1 MRINQLTPGTNI
13 NHIDSI
19 GVYPAPL
26 VTRTVR
32 LTKVWVKED
41 QSSFEL
47 HGVYTDDGSE
57 FLIGD
62 YDATKEVSS
71 FPYLTE

>member
-1 MRINQLTPGTNI
+1 MRINQLTPGII
-13 NHIDSI
+13 NHICPS
-19 GVYPAPL
+19 GVTPAPL

-32 LTKVWVKED
+32 LTKVWVNDD

-62 YDATKEVSS
+62 YDATLEVSA
-71 FPYLTE
+71 FPYLTM